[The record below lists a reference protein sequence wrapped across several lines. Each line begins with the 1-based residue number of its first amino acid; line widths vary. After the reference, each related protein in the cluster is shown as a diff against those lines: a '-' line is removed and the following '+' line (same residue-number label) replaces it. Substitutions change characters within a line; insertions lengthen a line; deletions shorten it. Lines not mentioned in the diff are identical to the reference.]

1 MNKKRRKQIADIA
14 DKAEAL
20 KAAVDELLSEEQEG
34 YNNLPES
41 LQDGEK
47 GETIQQAIENLEN
60 ASSSLEEVNDYLLAA
75 MEG

>member
-75 MEG
+75 MEV